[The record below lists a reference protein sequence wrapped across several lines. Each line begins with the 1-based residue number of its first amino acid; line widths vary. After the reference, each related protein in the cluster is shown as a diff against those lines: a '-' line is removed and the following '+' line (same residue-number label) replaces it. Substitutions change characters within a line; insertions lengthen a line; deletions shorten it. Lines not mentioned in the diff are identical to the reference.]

1 MLSYDVVVE
10 WKIKVKRKEERGKNR
25 SRRRLKTSFGVRE
38 KSRPVSV
45 HAVGSPDVI
54 EPYTPRGYII
64 WWGLQSSPLYFSL
77 PSIIRY
83 KYLACR
89 LDSPSSSLSAD
100 SRSARRI
107 VLVSPLAVSAR
118 ANDKLCTRICIFD
131 TWLQRPGR
139 NAPGLSYVT
148 GRAARS
154 FARVVFLLSRILL
167 SHFFPCFFPQL
178 QYLLFRIYGINSA
191 FYRFVRNFYC
201 TSL

>member
-1 MLSYDVVVE
+1 MG
-10 WKIKVKRKEERGKNR
+10 WGTKVNGKEKRGRNR

-38 KSRPVSV
+38 KSGPVSV
-45 HAVGSPDVI
+45 HAVGSPEVI
-54 EPYTPRGYII
+54 EPYTPSGYII

-77 PSIIRY
+77 RSIIRY

-89 LDSPSSSLSAD
+89 LDSPPPPSPVPSLD
-100 SRSARRI
+100 RLETARRI

-178 QYLLFRIYGINSA
+178 QYLLFRTSGINFA
-191 FYRFVRNFYC
+191 FYRLVRNFYC
-201 TSL
+201 TLL